1 VKPAPFEYHAPGSAK
16 EAVDLLAELGDEAKV
31 IAGGQSLVP
40 VLAMRLAAFGHLIDI
55 RRITALAGIEERG
68 DSVWIGAGTTEAEI
82 GRSEVIARRVPLLSR
97 ATPLIGH
104 FQIRNRGTIGG
115 SLAHADAAAE
125 YPAVALALDAT
136 VEALSPRGQRTIPA
150 AEFFTGIW
158 TTALAPDELLTGV
171 SFPAPVD
178 IQGGRQEFAIEEFAR
193 RPGDFAVA
201 GAAVAVGLDP
211 SSRVSA
217 SGIGLFGLGPTVAR
231 AVAAEATSIR
241 RRSGGPPWRTWTRS
255 RPTCTAPP
263 TTGGRW
269 ARPWWPAPG
278 RRPSRRQ
285 PVADISI
292 EVTVNGQLRRAAVE
306 PRLTLADFLRE
317 RCQLTGTHLGCE
329 HGVCGACT
337 VLLDGQAVRG
347 CLVFAVQA
355 DGGEITTVEGIA
367 AADGTLSPVQQA
379 FREHHGLQ
387 CGFCT
392 PGFVTSVTAFLRDN
406 PSPTD
411 EEIREGL
418 SGNLCRCTGYQGIL
432 AAVRAAAG
440 SINTGSVNTGT
451 INAGT
456 SNAAS
461 INEEAR

>member
-1 VKPAPFEYHAPGSAK
+1 
-16 EAVDLLAELGDEAKV
+16 
-31 IAGGQSLVP
+31 
-40 VLAMRLAAFGHLIDI
+40 
-55 RRITALAGIEERG
+55 
-68 DSVWIGAGTTEAEI
+68 
-82 GRSEVIARRVPLLSR
+82 
-97 ATPLIGH
+97 
-104 FQIRNRGTIGG
+104 
-115 SLAHADAAAE
+115 
-125 YPAVALALDAT
+125 
-136 VEALSPRGQRTIPA
+136 
-150 AEFFTGIW
+150 
-158 TTALAPDELLTGV
+158 
-171 SFPAPVD
+171 
-178 IQGGRQEFAIEEFAR
+178 
-193 RPGDFAVA
+193 
-201 GAAVAVGLDP
+201 
-211 SSRVSA
+211 
-217 SGIGLFGLGPTVAR
+217 
-231 AVAAEATSIR
+231 
-241 RRSGGPPWRTWTRS
+241 
-255 RPTCTAPP
+255 
-263 TTGGRW
+263 
-269 ARPWWPAPG
+269 
-278 RRPSRRQ
+278 
-285 PVADISI
+285 VADISI
-292 EVTVNGQLRRAAVE
+292 EVTVNGRLRRAAVE

-355 DGGEITTVEGIA
+355 DGGSVTTVEGIA
-367 AADGTLSPVQQA
+367 APDGTLSPVQQA

-440 SINTGSVNTGT
+440 SINAGT

-456 SNAAS
+456 INAGT